1 MDTSSMLCAP
11 SEGNEPKDIRQ
22 QAQNIPEIET
32 DLAYEDIF
40 LNESNTFSFIWE

>member
-11 SEGNEPKDIRQ
+11 WEGNERKDIWQ

-32 DLAYEDIF
+32 NLAYEDIF
-40 LNESNTFSFIWE
+40 LNESNSISFLRE